1 MKQFKGGLYA
11 NLGNYKSSL
20 PQTKI
25 LNDFFNQNP
34 VGYKK
39 GGEVKGIKGVNYSRI
54 PVTGGFMANAQGFQN
69 GGSVSAFYGKRG
81 QAVAP
86 GRLESQAVG
95 PLFVYEPGMFPTAVG
110 SPAVDDPD
118 FGKIMTRDQAKKAG
132 FVFDA
137 KGNPLNPFSNLRE
150 GDPGAGK
157 SALTGVRFPI
167 EETTPMEFSDAK
179 DEFIATS
186 AKRAKE
192 ERDAKKRDTVQKL
205 MDEQQKNYEEASGIT
220 SILNNKT
227 VNKSKT
233 QKLKTIEDDVTKN
246 IKSDFSTTPVKPEL
260 GEAKT
265 FDSTEIDTD
274 LMDKIKKE
282 GGFEFKKGEDIFN
295 EAFDKSNLDA
305 IIANQKKVS
314 EEAEEFINNIG
325 KDFYEGEKEGDAPK
339 WALPLMM
346 AGLRMAA
353 SDNPSLLG
361 AAAEGGIAGMEE
373 YAKKQKELRQDA
385 KDKIALDMQKA
396 SAIINLRQKGVD
408 LQKDFAVLEADVR
421 KDAFNLAF
429 QDYQDTKKLVADTI
443 TKETEFAIG
452 SKEHTDQMNL
462 YYNQLDQQLK
472 IKQGE
477 IELEYQTILDN
488 RDKYA
493 NDVEYKKAL
502 LEIEAIKI
510 ENDAIK
516 HFNNMEL
523 NKVTEGKITTV
534 VMKDTDGDFKEFKV
548 RTYYDFDEGTYKT
561 DTIGFAPFESGY
573 LENLENE
580 IRDGIAEGLYPELQ
594 DKSLEF
600 IEAEIAKIVQQKINA
615 DYGNIQEEEPGAGG

>member
-25 LNDFFNQNP
+25 LNDFFKQNP

-81 QAVAP
+81 QAIAP
-86 GRLESQAVG
+86 GRIESQGLG

>member
-1 MKQFKGGLYA
+1 
-11 NLGNYKSSL
+11 
-20 PQTKI
+20 
-25 LNDFFNQNP
+25 
-34 VGYKK
+34 
-39 GGEVKGIKGVNYSRI
+39 
-54 PVTGGFMANAQGFQN
+54 
-69 GGSVSAFYGKRG
+69 
-81 QAVAP
+81 P
-86 GRLESQAVG
+86 GRIESQGLG

-167 EETTPMEFSDAK
+167 EETIPMEFSDAK

-220 SILNNKT
+220 SILNNKK

-233 QKLKTIEDDVTKN
+233 QKLKTIEKDVTEN
-246 IKSDFSTTPVKPEL
+246 IKSEFSTTPEKPKL
-260 GEAKT
+260 GESQT
-265 FDSTEIDTD
+265 FDSTETDTD
-274 LMDKIKKE
+274 LMSKIRKE
-282 GGFEFKKGEDIFN
+282 GGFEFKKGQDIFN
-295 EAFDKSNLDA
+295 EAFDSSNMDA
-305 IIANQKKVS
+305 ILANQKKVS
-314 EEAEEFINNIG
+314 AEAEEFINNIG
-325 KDFYEGEKEGDAPK
+325 KDFYEGEKDGDAPK

-396 SAIINLRQKGVD
+396 SAIINLRQKNVD
-408 LQKDFAVLEADVR
+408 LEKDFAVLEADVR
-421 KDAFNLAF
+421 KDAFSLAF

-462 YYNQLDQQLK
+462 YYAQLDQQLG
-472 IKQGE
+472 IKQAE
-477 IELEYQTILDN
+477 IDLEYQTILDN

-615 DYGNIQEEEPGAGG
+615 DYGNIKEEEPGAGG

>member
-1 MKQFKGGLYA
+1 
-11 NLGNYKSSL
+11 
-20 PQTKI
+20 
-25 LNDFFNQNP
+25 
-34 VGYKK
+34 
-39 GGEVKGIKGVNYSRI
+39 
-54 PVTGGFMANAQGFQN
+54 MANAQGFQN

>member
-25 LNDFFNQNP
+25 LNDFFKQNP

-81 QAVAP
+81 QAIAP
-86 GRLESQAVG
+86 GRIESQGLG

-265 FDSTEIDTD
+265 FDSTEINTD